1 MRRRL
6 HKALNKKLQ
15 RKRQINMTT
24 SLPRSKVKQNQTWNS
39 ESVFSSPEG
48 FDTEVQSILESLP
61 VIKKFQGQLGNGP
74 DTFVEAM
81 NAIEVVSQRATRA
94 RVYATMSCAVNTA
107 DQLGAAMSGK
117 AMSALA
123 QVSAATSFV
132 DPELLSIGESKLRQW
147 VNDDPRMKIY
157 EAYFNDLFRKQTHV
171 RNAEV
176 EELLGMLR
184 DPFSSTSATTTMLAN
199 ADFKFKPARNKK
211 NKKVE
216 LTQSTFDAILNGS
229 DRKTR
234 RSAWENYN
242 DVYLEHKN
250 TLANNLATSI
260 KQNVF
265 NMRARHFNS
274 SLEATLFNG
283 DVPVEMFHNLLA
295 IFKKNL
301 PLWHRYWKIRRRA
314 LGVKTLHPYDV
325 WAPLTNKKY
334 NVPFEKA
341 VDWIC
346 EGLAPMG
353 DEYVN
358 VMRKGCLEDRWV
370 DWAPNAGKRQGAFST
385 RVPKDTH
392 PFILMSYTDD
402 IGSMSTL
409 SHELGHSMHA
419 HYASRAQPMIYY
431 TYPSI
436 ISETASNFN
445 QAMTRAHLLNTKTDK
460 YFQIALLE
468 EAMDNFHR
476 YFFIMPTLARFELET
491 HQRIENG
498 QALTADSMIELMADL
513 FSEGFGGEM
522 NLDHERVGITWGT
535 FTTHLYIDYYS
546 FQYAIGISAANA
558 IAKRILNGTP
568 NAADDDINFLKVG
581 SSKPPMEVYKLAG
594 VDMTSTQPIE
604 DAFEVLEEY
613 IDRLGVLTSG

>member
-1 MRRRL
+1 
-6 HKALNKKLQ
+6 
-15 RKRQINMTT
+15 MTT

-39 ESVFSSPEG
+39 ESVFASSEG

-61 VIKKFQGQLGNGP
+61 AIKKFQGHLGDGP
-74 DTFVEAM
+74 DMFIEAM
-81 NAIEVVSQRATRA
+81 NAIEVLSQRATRA
-94 RVYATMSCAVNTA
+94 RVYATMSSAVNTA
-107 DQLGAAMSGK
+107 DQLGAAMNGK

-123 QVSAATSFV
+123 QVGAATSFV
-132 DPELLSIGESKLRQW
+132 DPELLSMGESKLRQW
-147 VNDDPRMKIY
+147 INDDPRMKMY

-171 RNAEV
+171 RSAEV

-184 DPFSSTSATTTMLAN
+184 DPFSSTSTTTHLLAN

-242 DVYLEHKN
+242 DLYLEHKN

-283 DVPVEMFHNLLA
+283 DVPVEMFHNLLD

-301 PLWHRYWKIRRRA
+301 PLWHRYWKIRRKA

-325 WAPLTNKKY
+325 WAPLTDKKH

-353 DEYVN
+353 SEYVS
-358 VMRKGCLEDRWV
+358 VMRQGCLQDRWV

-385 RVPKDTH
+385 RVPKDTP

-419 HYASRAQPMIYY
+419 YYASRVQPMIYY
-431 TYPSI
+431 AYPSI

-491 HQRIENG
+491 HQRIEKG
-498 QALTADSMIELMADL
+498 QALTADSLIELMADL
-513 FSEGFGGEM
+513 FSEGYGGEM
-522 NLDHERVGITWGT
+522 DLDRERVGITWGT

-568 NAADDDINFLKVG
+568 NAADDHINFLKVG

-604 DAFEVLEEY
+604 DAFAVLEEY
-613 IDRLGVLTSG
+613 IDRLGVLTSE

>member
-1 MRRRL
+1 
-6 HKALNKKLQ
+6 
-15 RKRQINMTT
+15 MTAP
-24 SLPRSKVKQNQTWNS
+24 LPRSKVQQNQTWNA
-39 ESVFSSPEG
+39 ESVFESPAE
-48 FDTEVQSILESLP
+48 FEAEVESILASLDSL
-61 VIKKFQGQLGNGP
+61 KKFQGHLGDSP
-74 DTFVEAM
+74 ETFIEAM
-81 NAIEVVSQRATRA
+81 NAMDALSQRSTRM
-94 RVYATMSCAVNTA
+94 RVYATMSSAADTA
-107 DQLGAAMSGK
+107 DQAGAAMISK

-123 QVSAATSFV
+123 QVGAASSFV
-132 DPELLSIGESKLRQW
+132 DPELLSVGESKLRQW
-147 VNDDPRMKIY
+147 LNDDARLKPY
-157 EAYFNDLFRKQTHV
+157 EHYFNDLFRKQTHV

-184 DPFSSTSATTTMLAN
+184 DPFSSTSVTTNLLAN
-199 ADFKFKPARNKK
+199 ADFKFKPARDKK

-229 DRKTR
+229 DRKARKT
-234 RSAWENYN
+234 AWENYN
-242 DVYLEHKN
+242 DLYLKHKN

-265 NMRARHFNS
+265 NMRARRFDS
-274 SLEATLFNG
+274 ALEATLFNG
-283 DVPVEMFHNLLA
+283 DVPVEMFHNLLD

-301 PLWHRYWKIRRRA
+301 PVWHRYWKIRRKA

-325 WAPLTNKKY
+325 WAPLTTKKH

-353 DEYVN
+353 EEYVS
-358 VMRKGCLEDRWV
+358 VMRQGCLTDRWV
-370 DWAPNAGKRQGAFST
+370 DWAPNTGKRQGAFST
-385 RVPKDTH
+385 RVPKDTY

-409 SHELGHSMHA
+409 SHELGHSIHA
-419 HYASRAQPMIYY
+419 YYASRAQPMIYY

-445 QAMTRAHLLNTKTDK
+445 QAMTRAHLLNTNPDK
-460 YFQIALLE
+460 YFQTALLE

-491 HQRIENG
+491 HQRIEKG

-513 FSEGFGGEM
+513 FSEGFGGNM
-522 NLDHERVGITWGT
+522 DLDRERVGITWGT
-535 FTTHLYIDYYS
+535 FTTHLYIDFYS

-568 NAADDDINFLKVG
+568 NATEDHINFLKAG
-581 SSKPPMEVYKLAG
+581 SSKPPMEVYKIAG
-594 VDMTSTQPIE
+594 VDMTSTKPIE
-604 DAFEVLEEY
+604 DAFEVLGDYINRLEE
-613 IDRLGVLTSG
+613 LTAK

>member
-1 MRRRL
+1 MP
-6 HKALNKKLQ
+6 
-15 RKRQINMTT
+15 TP
-24 SLPRSKVKQNQTWNS
+24 LPRSKVKKNQTWNA
-39 ESVFSSPEG
+39 ESVYPSPAV
-48 FDTEVQSILESLP
+48 FDAEIKSLVESLEG
-61 VIKKFQGQLGNGP
+61 IKKFQGHLGEHPN
-74 DTFVEAM
+74 TFVEAM
-81 NAIEVVSQRATRA
+81 GAIDVISQRAA
-94 RVYATMSCAVNTA
+94 KVQVYASLSSAVDTA
-107 DQLGAAMSGK
+107 DQQGASMNSK

-132 DPELLSIGESKLRQW
+132 DPELLTIGEGTLRQW
-147 VNDDPRMKIY
+147 LKDDPRIKVY
-157 EAYFNDLFRKQTHV
+157 EHYLIDLFRKQEHV

-176 EELLGMLR
+176 EQILGMLR
-184 DPFSSTSATTTMLAN
+184 DPFSSTRGTTNMLAN
-199 ADFKFKPARNKK
+199 ADFKFKPARDSK

-216 LTQSTFDAILNGS
+216 LTQSTFDAILSGS
-229 DRKTR
+229 DRRARQT
-234 RSAWENYN
+234 AWENYN
-242 DVYLEHKN
+242 DQYLAFKN

-265 NMRARHFNS
+265 NMKVRNFDS

-283 DVPVEMFHNLLA
+283 DVPVEMFHNLLS

-301 PLWHRYWKIRRRA
+301 PLWHRYWKIRRKA
-314 LGVKTLHPYDV
+314 LGVKTLNPYDV
-325 WAPLTNKKY
+325 WAPLTNKKHK
-334 NVPFEKA
+334 VQFEKA

-346 EGLAPMG
+346 DGLAPMG
-353 DEYVN
+353 TEYVS
-358 VMRKGCLEDRWV
+358 VMRQGCLQDRWV
-370 DWAPNAGKRQGAFST
+370 DWSPNAGKRQGAFST

-409 SHELGHSMHA
+409 AHELGHSIHA
-419 HYASRAQPMIYY
+419 YYASRAQPMIYY

-436 ISETASNFN
+436 IAETASNFN
-445 QAMTRAHLLNTKTDK
+445 QAMTRAHLLNTSRNK

-491 HQRIENG
+491 HQQIERG

-513 FSEGFGGEM
+513 FSEGFGGNM
-522 NLDHERVGITWGT
+522 NLDRGRVGITWGT

-558 IAKRILNGTP
+558 IARRILNGTP
-568 NAADDDINFLKVG
+568 NAAEDHINFLKAG
-581 SSKPPMEVYKLAG
+581 SSKPPMDIFRIAG
-594 VDMTSTQPIE
+594 VDMTSPEPIE
-604 DAFEVLEEY
+604 DAFAVLGDY
-613 IDRLGVLTSG
+613 VTRLETLTSK